1 MTSREIIE
9 RICKDNNLTFRML
22 AQITGLPEQYLY
34 DINGGKIKK
43 ITAQKSSKI
52 TKQFPKYSPMWLMT
66 GEGEILVSSPNS
78 KQGLEQSTQS
88 SASPAEGEQEYGA
101 TVARGLPLIPIDAV
115 AGFNG
120 VDVQGVRLEDCSRYV
135 VPEFA
140 ELHAEY
146 MIRVS
151 GSSMY
156 PKYSNGDL
164 LACRR
169 VAEVTFL
176 QWGKVYVLDSN
187 QGAMVKRLFP
197 CEDNNE
203 VVECRSDNPNYPPFR
218 LLKSEIRSVSIVV
231 GVIRFE

>member
-1 MTSREIIE
+1 ME
-9 RICKDNNLTFRML
+9 RQDKLVEMYNYALSKGFCTNKKSFAEYVGINPSNISKIFHDSQGRYLTNSTLLKINSALNNVFSQDWVLTGRGAML
-22 AQITGLPEQYLY
+22 VEQSGKGAGDSVRTGN
-34 DINGGKIKK
+34 INGG
-43 ITAQKSSKI
+43 
-52 TKQFPKYSPMWLMT
+52 
-66 GEGEILVSSPNS
+66 N
-78 KQGLEQSTQS
+78 
-88 SASPAEGEQEYGA
+88 
-101 TVARGLPLIPIDAV
+101 GLPLIPIDAV

-169 VAEVTFL
+169 VQEVTFL

-197 CEDNNE
+197 CEDSE

-218 LLKSEIRSVSIVV
+218 LPKSEIRSVSIVV

>member
-1 MTSREIIE
+1 MTKIEIMKE
-9 RICKDNNLTFRML
+9 RLLEFVRY
-22 AQITGLPEQYLY
+22 TGLPVYQFEKLCGLSNAYIKNMSKGIGADKLDNILNKFPELNKQWLLYGEGNMLVEQS
-34 DINGGKIKK
+34 KK
-43 ITAQKSSKI
+43 GVDSGAITA
-52 TKQFPKYSPMWLMT
+52 
-66 GEGEILVSSPNS
+66 E
-78 KQGLEQSTQS
+78 
-88 SASPAEGEQEYGA
+88 
-101 TVARGLPLIPIDAV
+101 GLPLIPIDAV

-169 VAEVTFL
+169 VQEVTFL

-197 CEDNNE
+197 CEDSE

-218 LLKSEIRSVSIVV
+218 LPKSEIRSVSIVV

>member
-1 MTSREIIE
+1 MTKIEIMKE
-9 RICKDNNLTFRML
+9 RLLEFVRY
-22 AQITGLPEQYLY
+22 TGLPVYQFEKLCGLSNAYIKNMSKGIGADKLDNILNKFPELNKQWLLYGEGNMLVEQS
-34 DINGGKIKK
+34 KK
-43 ITAQKSSKI
+43 GVDSGAITA
-52 TKQFPKYSPMWLMT
+52 
-66 GEGEILVSSPNS
+66 E
-78 KQGLEQSTQS
+78 
-88 SASPAEGEQEYGA
+88 
-101 TVARGLPLIPIDAV
+101 GLPLIPIDAV

-140 ELHAEY
+140 ELRAEY

-169 VAEVTFL
+169 VREVTFL

-187 QGAMVKRLFP
+187 QGAMVKRMFP
-197 CEDNNE
+197 CEDSE

-218 LLKSEIRSVSIVV
+218 LPKSEIRSVSIVV

>member
-1 MTSREIIE
+1 MEMKE
-9 RICKDNNLTFRML
+9 RLLEFVRY
-22 AQITGLPEQYLY
+22 TGMPVYQFEKLCGLSNAYIKNMSKGIGADKLEHILNKFPELSKQWLLY
-34 DINGGKIKK
+34 
-43 ITAQKSSKI
+43 
-52 TKQFPKYSPMWLMT
+52 
-66 GEGEILVSSPNS
+66 GEGSMLV
-78 KQGLEQSTQS
+78 EQPKHIADNTTT
-88 SASPAEGEQEYGA
+88 AN
-101 TVARGLPLIPIDAV
+101 GLPLIPIDAV

-120 VDVQGVRLEDCSRYV
+120 VDVLGVRLEDCSRYV

-169 VAEVTFL
+169 VQEVTFL

-197 CEDNNE
+197 CEDSDE
-203 VVECRSDNPNYPPFR
+203 EVECRSDNPNYPPFR
-218 LLKSEIRSVSIVV
+218 LRKSEIRSVSIVV